1 MVASPNETNLLIIS
15 THKQTIKDCKAGKQH
30 RASGTIL
37 NYERVLRAL
46 QNFPKRTDFDT
57 INQQWYNDYTGQM
70 RENKRNENTI
80 ANHIK
85 VIKSVL
91 RMANELGIS
100 NNIEYTKKYFKK
112 PSEPTDSIYLTESEM
127 ELWANVD
134 LTNFVHLQVERDRF
148 LISYYFL
155 LRFGDSLIL
164 NKSNIYEENGRTF
177 VRITHE
183 KTKKETIVPV
193 SPKALEL
200 LKKYDYQMPKTSN
213 TESNW
218 KLKDIGCEAKIE
230 SIVKVGGLERK
241 KYHFITTH
249 TARRSGAT
257 NLYLQG
263 VPDKVIMDL
272 GGWTKVET
280 FRSYIKLSKLE
291 SANKALD
298 YDFFK

>member
-1 MVASPNETNLLIIS
+1 
-15 THKQTIKDCKAGKQH
+15 
-30 RASGTIL
+30 
-37 NYERVLRAL
+37 
-46 QNFPKRTDFDT
+46 
-57 INQQWYNDYTGQM
+57 
-70 RENKRNENTI
+70 
-80 ANHIK
+80 
-85 VIKSVL
+85 
-91 RMANELGIS
+91 
-100 NNIEYTKKYFKK
+100 
-112 PSEPTDSIYLTESEM
+112 
-127 ELWANVD
+127 
-134 LTNFVHLQVERDRF
+134 
-148 LISYYFL
+148 
-155 LRFGDSLIL
+155 
-164 NKSNIYEENGRTF
+164 
-177 VRITHE
+177 
-183 KTKKETIVPV
+183 
-193 SPKALEL
+193 
-200 LKKYDYQMPKTSN
+200 MPKTSN